1 MKRSPTDFTHLFHD
15 LAPEE
20 AFDVLTR
27 SLRELD
33 QKRQVKLK
41 WTKPAPRSLT
51 VTFQTRTTFWSSS
64 FGGTYG
70 EARCVASPG
79 NRTELQLTLVPAGS
93 RLLAAMSSG
102 QQARDGLSVAA
113 GRGYDFGERQKLWE
127 TIIGEMMQCIR
138 VSSPSRAKPE
148 PQADER
154 RPVEHSVAGDANSAE
169 EAPTA
174 DTGAPSPLAL
184 MNEVLGRS
192 PFAPSVS
199 DSDNAEDLTSGE
211 PAPNTAALLP
221 VAERLDLIDRLAGLK
236 SRGHLSEAEFSEQ
249 KTRLIYG

>member
-51 VTFQTRTTFWSSS
+51 VTFETRGGFKSTG
-64 FGGTYG
+64 GGTYG

-93 RLLAAMSSG
+93 RFYAAMGSG
-102 QQARDGLSVAA
+102 QQARDGLSVFAR
-113 GRGYDFGERQKLWE
+113 RGYDYGERQKIWKA
-127 TIIGEMMQCIR
+127 IIGEMRQCIR
-138 VSSPSRAKPE
+138 VSSPPRAKPE

-154 RPVEHSVAGDANSAE
+154 PPVEQSVAGDANSAE
-169 EAPTA
+169 KAPTA

-184 MNEVLGRS
+184 MNETLGRS
-192 PFAPSVS
+192 PFAPPVS
-199 DSDNAEDLTSGE
+199 DSGNDEDLTSGE

>member
-27 SLRELD
+27 SLRELG

-51 VTFQTRTTFWSSS
+51 VTFEARNGFKHN
-64 FGGTYG
+64 GGNTYG

-93 RLLAAMSSG
+93 WIMAAMSSG
-102 QQARDGLSVAA
+102 QQARDGLSVVAR
-113 GRGYDFGERQKLWE
+113 RGYDFGARQNIWKA
-127 TIIGEMMQCIR
+127 IIGEMKQCIR
-138 VSSPSRAKPE
+138 VSPPPRAKPE

-154 RPVEHSVAGDANSAE
+154 PPVEQSVAGDANSAE
-169 EAPTA
+169 KAPTA
-174 DTGAPSPLAL
+174 DTGVPSPLAL
-184 MNEVLGRS
+184 MNETLGRS
-192 PFAPSVS
+192 PFATPVS
-199 DSDNAEDLTSGE
+199 DSGNDEDLTSGE

>member
-93 RLLAAMSSG
+93 RFYAAMGSG
-102 QQARDGLSVAA
+102 QQARDGLSVFAR
-113 GRGYDFGERQKLWE
+113 RGYDYGERQKIWKA
-127 TIIGEMMQCIR
+127 IIGEMRQCIR
-138 VSSPSRAKPE
+138 VSSPPRAKPE
-148 PQADER
+148 SQADER
-154 RPVEHSVAGDANSAE
+154 PPVEQSVAGDANSAE

-174 DTGAPSPLAL
+174 DTGVPSPLAL

-199 DSDNAEDLTSGE
+199 DSDNADEAAAED
-211 PAPNTAALLP
+211 PPP
-221 VAERLDLIDRLAGLK
+221 VGPSAIGVNGPL
-236 SRGHLSEAEFSEQ
+236 EADSQ
-249 KTRLIYG
+249 

>member
-51 VTFQTRTTFWSSS
+51 VTFETRGGFKSTG
-64 FGGTYG
+64 GGTYG

-102 QQARDGLSVAA
+102 QQARDGLSVMA
-113 GRGYDFGERQKLWE
+113 GRGYDLGERQKLWE

-138 VSSPSRAKPE
+138 VSSPPRAKPE
-148 PQADER
+148 SQADER
-154 RPVEHSVAGDANSAE
+154 PPVEQSVAGDANSAE

-174 DTGAPSPLAL
+174 DTGVPSPLAL

-199 DSDNAEDLTSGE
+199 DSGNAEDLTSGE